1 MYSSKLSVKDIK
13 YAKRM
18 RMKFNSNV
26 GKKKKISLYSVK
38 SIKYMVVCDPKRN
51 LKVHF
56 TINRLNQCAII
67 QLNHFLLFHFAQF
80 GIQYIDYSA

>member
-26 GKKKKISLYSVK
+26 GNKKRLVYIQSNPL
-38 SIKYMVVCDPKRN
+38 KYMVVCDPKRN

-56 TINRLNQCAII
+56 TIN
-67 QLNHFLLFHFAQF
+67 
-80 GIQYIDYSA
+80 